1 MISFGKEID
10 SVSCEHLLPGS
21 ERSLPKNIFQSQ
33 GGKGEKITPTSECN
47 FWSKNYEI
55 LVRKILLDQSLT
67 ILWILLCISNGM
79 QNSRG
84 RGGADVE
91 IAQNFTTRYMNCPLD
106 KCT

>member
-1 MISFGKEID
+1 MFPVKISCLAHT
-10 SVSCEHLLPGS
+10 SCDALLREMPA
-21 ERSLPKNIFQSQ
+21 KNIFQSQ
-33 GGKGEKITPTSECN
+33 GGKGETITPTSECN
-47 FWSKNYEI
+47 FWSKNYAI
-55 LVRKILLDQSLT
+55 LVRKILIDQSLT